1 MSAQAVCED
10 NDLVL
15 VLVID
20 AVALVSLTP
29 MDSVM
34 FVREEGLAS
43 LQMVQMVGMGLDT
56 GNSDLFDIHRI
67 IHPSNFLD
75 PQVLVNNFLSRIKR
89 HVVSATESS
98 AVHHRLQVDRREEKS
113 VR

>member
-1 MSAQAVCED
+1 MTETRGQVMSAQAVCED

-43 LQMVQMVGMGLDT
+43 LQMVQMVGMDVDT
-56 GNSDLFDIHRI
+56 GNSYLFDIHRI
-67 IHPSNFLD
+67 GHPGSKYQFSMDLGIT
-75 PQVLVNNFLSRIKR
+75 F
-89 HVVSATESS
+89 
-98 AVHHRLQVDRREEKS
+98 
-113 VR
+113 